1 MMDRTKMRRWTA
13 MALAGLVTLGA
24 AATTAPYWQ
33 ALASVA
39 VSSEACD
46 QGLMAQAEAR
56 VESFFQGYRSK
67 PLVRC
72 TRKSALGLSVQTAS
86 ARFAPLLP
94 TLIVIGPEGQ
104 NVDVIAHE
112 IAHAEIRA
120 RVGLVVRELRLP
132 TWFDEGLA
140 MQVDRREPFVS
151 MAALDLSRGTAVPP
165 LAGLQT
171 GKRFFVAGYQ
181 GTVHYT
187 LARCVIGEV
196 LGTKKADA
204 ALRYVSLWESLPEEP
219 FAEAE
224 ARCRAMALEVRVRL

>member
-1 MMDRTKMRRWTA
+1 MERTKMRQWGA
-13 MALAGLVTLGA
+13 IALVGLVVLGGTA
-24 AATTAPYWQ
+24 KTAPFWH

-46 QGLMAQAEAR
+46 PVLMVEAEAR
-56 VESFFQGYRSK
+56 VTDFFKGYRSK
-67 PLVRC
+67 PLVRS
-72 TRKSALGLSVQTAS
+72 TLKSALGVNVETAS

-94 TLIVIGPEGQ
+94 TVFVIGPKGQ

-112 IAHAEIRA
+112 IAHAEIRT
-120 RVGLVVRELRLP
+120 RVGLLARDFRLP

-140 MQVDRREPFVS
+140 MQLDHREPFAS
-151 MAALDLSRGTAVPP
+151 MADFDLTQGVTVPRLAEIGTP
-165 LAGLQT
+165 
-171 GKRFFVAGYQ
+171 KRFFVPGYQ

-187 LARCVIGEV
+187 LARCVVGDV

-204 ALRYVSLWESLPEEP
+204 ALRYVGLWKSIPDEP

-224 ARCRAMALEVRVRL
+224 ARCRAMALEG